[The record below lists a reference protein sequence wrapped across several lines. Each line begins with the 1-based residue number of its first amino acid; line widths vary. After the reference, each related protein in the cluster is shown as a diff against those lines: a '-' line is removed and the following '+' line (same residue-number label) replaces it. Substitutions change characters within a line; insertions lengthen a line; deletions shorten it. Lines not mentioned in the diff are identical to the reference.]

1 MKFLLNTIAT
11 AIAVWVTTLLPLG
24 LAVGGGE
31 DEWWQRVLVFLGV
44 AAIIVLVNTLVTPV
58 LTFLSLPLLILTLGL
73 FMIVIAWL
81 SLWIAAWVSELVP
94 WVELTIG
101 GFWETLGAAIVIAI
115 VSSIIGGLL
124 GARKDEY

>member
-81 SLWIAAWVSELVP
+81 SLWIAAWVSEWVP
-94 WVELTIG
+94 WVSLTIG

-124 GARKDEY
+124 GARRDD